1 MPKTKRLH
9 FKDLDALRFFGF
21 IPVFLFSVLFLSA
34 TDTEGFHHE
43 MLLVISYLKINSFDF
58 FFFISSFLLTSQGL
72 REYKYNQNFALKSF
86 YVRRFIRL
94 LPLSVVALS
103 FAFIAYPLIIK
114 TLKLNV
120 VTTPQGP
127 KLLQLIPE
135 YYASYINEQY
145 IYLAVIWVILMFAI
159 FYVIWGLILK
169 YGSKAL
175 KSISILFILA
185 GIASRITCHF
195 LDISFEFNPLA
206 YGVPI
211 GMAAILAQLVR
222 TESKHLEKI
231 KNIPKKFILPIY
243 ILGLAIVVFGYL
255 MSTNFFIYSIV
266 PVITSSY
273 FGFLILD
280 QTFGKNS
287 PFKFRNNKVLTHLGK
302 ISFGLFVYQAILNV
316 LIVIG
321 IDSLD
326 FEMTSFSTK
335 ILFTLLGFVMSWIV
349 ADLSFNFVEKPLLRM
364 RREFKKI

>member
-9 FKDLDALRFFGF
+9 FKDLDALRFFAF
-21 IPVFLFSVLFLSA
+21 VPVFLFSVLFLSS
-34 TDTEGFHHE
+34 TDTEGFHYE
-43 MLLVISYLKINSFDF
+43 LLQIIRFIKINSFDF
-58 FFFISSFLLTSQGL
+58 FFFISSFLLTSQAL
-72 REYKYNQNFALKSF
+72 REYKYNSGFALKSF
-86 YVRRFIRL
+86 YVRRLIRL
-94 LPLSVVALS
+94 LPLTLVALS
-103 FAFIAYPLIIK
+103 FAFLFYPLIIK

-159 FYVIWGLILK
+159 FYLIWGLILK

-175 KSISILFILA
+175 QSIAIVFIVA
-185 GIASRITCHF
+185 GIATRITCYF
-195 LDISFEFNPLA
+195 MEVSFEFNPLA
-206 YGVPI
+206 YGVAI
-211 GMAAILAQLVR
+211 GMAAMLAQLVR
-222 TESKHLEKI
+222 TDSKHLDKI
-231 KNIPKKFILPIY
+231 KNIPKKFIFPIY
-243 ILGLAIVVFGYL
+243 ILGLLIVIFGYL
-255 MSTNFFIYSIV
+255 ISTNFFVYSIV
-266 PVITSSY
+266 PVVTGAFYS
-273 FGFLILD
+273 FMILD
-280 QTFGKNS
+280 QTFGKSS
-287 PFKFRNNKVLTHLGK
+287 PYKFRNNKVLTHLGK

-335 ILFTLLGFVMSWIV
+335 ILFTVLGFVMSWIV

>member
-34 TDTEGFHHE
+34 TDTEGFHYE
-43 MLLVISYLKINSFDF
+43 MLLVIDYLKINSFDF
-58 FFFISSFLLTSQGL
+58 FFFVSSFLLTSQGL

-103 FAFIAYPLIIK
+103 FAFIVYPLIIK

-185 GIASRITCHF
+185 GITSRITCHF

-287 PFKFRNNKVLTHLGK
+287 PFKFRNYKVLTHLGK

-349 ADLSFNFVEKPLLRM
+349 ADLSFNFAEKPLLRM